1 MILVCV
7 CVAPTRRQASTIQHP
22 FDRQNHQQSSI
33 KCHTL
38 LLIINIHCVSLVCDV
53 CVVHFIA
60 ISQFMLRYYMYIL
73 PTFSAVATLNTRMY
87 GIHKYARCGFS
98 WGWWR
103 PQRRC
108 TRWKCPF
115 RPNVNE
121 CMLCSTMAVGESFFF
136 FLVRNSAQH
145 NFIWRPCGDTTH
157 TRIECIYRVCAH
169 LATSIRCIVFP
180 LRLFITIAYSAQC
193 TRPATTHNHVF
204 DARWVRASCIGTP
217 GPLSIVV
224 AMDPFFSWPGHIA
237 RSFASQ
243 QLASPF
249 EKNHISYFLTPWH
262 AHHTEPVQC

>member
-136 FLVRNSAQH
+136 FGFETVHSTILY
-145 NFIWRPCGDTTH
+145 GDHVETRHTH
-157 TRIECIYRVCAH
+157 TYRMHLSCVCAPCNVDKVYRFPTETIYNNCIFCTMH
-169 LATSIRCIVFP
+169 TTSHDTQSRFRCP
-180 LRLFITIAYSAQC
+180 MGT
-193 TRPATTHNHVF
+193 
-204 DARWVRASCIGTP
+204 CIGTP